1 MKTNLMD
8 VTFLVIVKLDSIER
22 LENTIH
28 LVEYLDR
35 HFETNIMVR
44 EYACWNNGVLQNILS
59 NKAHYQFVKDLDP
72 ILHRTKFLNSMLEQV
87 QTEYVSVGMLMLLFQ
102 KNK

>member
-1 MKTNLMD
+1 MRTNLMD

-44 EYACWNNGVLQNILS
+44 EYACWNNGVLQ
-59 NKAHYQFVKDLDP
+59 Q
-72 ILHRTKFLNSMLEQV
+72 
-87 QTEYVSVGMLMLLFQ
+87 
-102 KNK
+102 